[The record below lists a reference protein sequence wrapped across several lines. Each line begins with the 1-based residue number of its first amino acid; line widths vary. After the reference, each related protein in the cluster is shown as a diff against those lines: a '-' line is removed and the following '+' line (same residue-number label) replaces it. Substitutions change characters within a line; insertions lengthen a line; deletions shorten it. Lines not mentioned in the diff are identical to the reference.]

1 MIWIRALRIAVA
13 AIALAQVPT
22 GDSRA
27 FATVTY
33 NRTAQASQWHIEEE
47 GAAEACAAPSG
58 IPAVFHRSHRFTF
71 SDLESVVKRSVD
83 DQGAPVP
90 EALFRVRRN
99 LDSCAE
105 MNPDIQTRYYDDEQ
119 VLERGTLRRGLLTK
133 NCVVVVSGRACF
145 SARLK
150 PLMGGGC
157 DDVQVEGALDRL
169 HAYLQQ
175 HEQPDI
181 AATVGACIA
190 RLRTDAVLRDVFVLR
205 SDFFRLAI
213 LFLDGGWWI
222 DSDVVC
228 IDPLHRTLD
237 LVLAVEEQ
245 RHAGCTLAWEGAVTG
260 VSSPLNWALGCKRRH
275 PFLLQA
281 MLHSSRNVLSWLRPD
296 DGGTRPAQPEFCA
309 QVGPPGGR
317 VAVPVLLL
325 TGPAALQ
332 QALENYSKALMH
344 MSLDRLRKYHGERG
358 EEPDTWGQISLIKGA
373 GGGGAAAA
381 ASVLVL
387 PYCFFRSRGCLH
399 LRQRYGDRVIFHH
412 EFDTGEERPLWLLWP
427 IGNDTQQ
434 R

>member
-1 MIWIRALRIAVA
+1 
-13 AIALAQVPT
+13 
-22 GDSRA
+22 
-27 FATVTY
+27 
-33 NRTAQASQWHIEEE
+33 
-47 GAAEACAAPSG
+47 
-58 IPAVFHRSHRFTF
+58 
-71 SDLESVVKRSVD
+71 
-83 DQGAPVP
+83 
-90 EALFRVRRN
+90 
-99 LDSCAE
+99 
-105 MNPDIQTRYYDDEQ
+105 
-119 VLERGTLRRGLLTK
+119 
-133 NCVVVVSGRACF
+133 
-145 SARLK
+145 
-150 PLMGGGC
+150 
-157 DDVQVEGALDRL
+157 
-169 HAYLQQ
+169 
-175 HEQPDI
+175 
-181 AATVGACIA
+181 
-190 RLRTDAVLRDVFVLR
+190 
-205 SDFFRLAI
+205 
-213 LFLDGGWWI
+213 
-222 DSDVVC
+222 
-228 IDPLHRTLD
+228 
-237 LVLAVEEQ
+237 
-245 RHAGCTLAWEGAVTG
+245 